1 MCPDRGATRPQSPA
15 FIGVLYRSTAM
26 NTPLHALLFAFAT
39 LAACSSSSA
48 QYHDQPQVAKV
59 DTGMS
64 KDQVMQIGG
73 KPDAES
79 DRTVVP
85 GTCFDYTL
93 TKAGKRQP
101 YSVSFD
107 GNDKV
112 DKTAFM
118 TCAEW
123 SNAQHKARLPSM
135 GGSSGS
141 GY

>member
-1 MCPDRGATRPQSPA
+1 
-15 FIGVLYRSTAM
+15 M
-26 NTPLHALLFAFAT
+26 NKTVQALIIT
-39 LAACSSSSA
+39 LAALPACSSNFA
-48 QYHDQPQVAKV
+48 QYQDQPLVSKV
-59 DTGMS
+59 VTGMS
-64 KDQVMQIGG
+64 KDQVRQIGG

-85 GTCFDYTL
+85 GTCYDYLL
-93 TKAGKRQP
+93 TQAGKRQP

-112 DKTAFM
+112 EKTTFM

-135 GGSSGS
+135 GGGSGS

>member
-1 MCPDRGATRPQSPA
+1 
-15 FIGVLYRSTAM
+15 M
-26 NTPLHALLFAFAT
+26 NKPLHALIFA
-39 LAACSSSSA
+39 LAALSACSSSSA
-48 QYHDQPQVAKV
+48 QYHDLPLVANV
-59 DTGMS
+59 ETGMS
-64 KDQVMQIGG
+64 KDQVVQIGG
-73 KPDAES
+73 KPVAES

-85 GTCFDYTL
+85 GTCYDYVL
-93 TKAGKRQP
+93 SKAANRQP

-107 GNDKV
+107 GAGKV